1 MKNVRKFKKIDF
13 KHKKA
18 TLDLNFLL
26 ACKEKKIPNFLRFQV
41 VNKQLKSSNA
51 YSTCLKRLLN
61 QEISNKHKV
70 VESMKQILKSIK
82 NKLHHDT
89 CFIDFVYVTKI
100 RNPHGKNFHYLL
112 LTTVKII

>member
-61 QEISNKHKV
+61 QEIFNKHKV

-112 LTTVKII
+112 LTTFKII